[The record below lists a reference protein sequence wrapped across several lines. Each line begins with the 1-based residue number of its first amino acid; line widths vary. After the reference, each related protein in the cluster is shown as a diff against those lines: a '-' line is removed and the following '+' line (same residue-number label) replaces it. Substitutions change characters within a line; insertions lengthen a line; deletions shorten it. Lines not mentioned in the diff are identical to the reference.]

1 MHESAVV
8 ADFADASAIGKRIP
22 VSRGLNWK
30 HHQERDEGRSC
41 FNDRLP
47 RVAEAEQGARDR
59 PNDRRGD
66 DKH

>member
-1 MHESAVV
+1 MHLC
-8 ADFADASAIGKRIP
+8 ADASAIGQR
-22 VSRGLNWK
+22 VSGFAWLELN
-30 HHQERDEGRSC
+30 HQERDEGRSC
-41 FNDRLP
+41 FNGRLP